1 MARSADDRRE
11 ALLLGLRAEARVAE
25 ALEEQG
31 WRVLAR
37 NWRFQGGELDIVVA
51 REGRLRVVEVK
62 ARAPDDPV
70 GLEVIDARKRRHLV
84 RAAEAF
90 LSSYEDVVD
99 EVCFLVA
106 LVEGERITWLDHA
119 FDA

>member
-1 MARSADDRRE
+1 MPRTADQRRQANE
-11 ALLLGLRAEARVAE
+11 LGARAEARVA
-25 ALEEQG
+25 ASLESEG

-37 NWRFQGGELDIVVA
+37 NWRCEVGELDLVVA
-51 REGRLRVVEVK
+51 RDGRLRVVEVK

-70 GLEVIDARKRRHLV
+70 GLDVIDARKRRHLA

-90 LSSYEDVVD
+90 LMSYDDVYD
-99 EVCFLVA
+99 EVCFLIA
-106 LVEGERITWLDHA
+106 LVEGEQITWLDHA

>member
-1 MARSADDRRE
+1 M
-11 ALLLGLRAEARVAE
+11 
-25 ALEEQG
+25 
-31 WRVLAR
+31 LAR
-37 NWRFQGGELDIVVA
+37 NWRFAGGELDIVVE
-51 REGRLRVVEVK
+51 RDGRLRVVEVK

-70 GLEVIDARKRRHLV
+70 GLEVIDARKRGHLV

-90 LSSYEDVVD
+90 LLDYEDVYD

-106 LVEGERITWLDHA
+106 LVEGEQITWLDHA